1 MKINIYIDGFNL
13 YYGSLKGTP
22 YNWLDLRKMCKQIF
36 PKDKINQIKYF
47 IARVAARPHDPNQP
61 IRQETYFRALRTI
74 DNLEIIEGRFLT
86 KPVEMPSQSNP
97 RKMLKVIKTEE
108 KGSDVNLGVHML
120 RDGYNREYELAVMIT
135 NDSDLLEPMRI
146 VQEELKLP
154 VGIVNPQKRVSF
166 HLKQGAHFIKH
177 IRPNILKTCQFPSRL
192 KDDVGSFYKPKS
204 W

>member
-36 PKDKINQIKYF
+36 PKDEINQIKYF

-166 HLKQGAHFIKH
+166 HLKQDAHFIKH
-177 IRPNILKTCQFPSRL
+177 IRPSILKTCQFPSRL